1 MEFRAE
7 QNIVHP
13 LRIHADTLLELEEK
27 AGCYQDKTYENFAQ
41 RTRASRAEIR
51 RTLVEKARDHG
62 PIPGIGCPGRCVTL
76 LAYCGVGDDLM
87 PYIAEQSTSLKLGMY
102 TPSTHIPIVDEERL
116 FREQPAYAMILSW
129 HYADAIVKAMRARG
143 LKSRV
148 LVPLPTVREI

>member
-1 MEFRAE
+1 
-7 QNIVHP
+7 
-13 LRIHADTLLELEEK
+13 
-27 AGCYQDKTYENFAQ
+27 
-41 RTRASRAEIR
+41 
-51 RTLVEKARDHG
+51 
-62 PIPGIGCPGRCVTL
+62 
-76 LAYCGVGDDLM
+76 
-87 PYIAEQSTSLKLGMY
+87 MY